1 MKGSKMK
8 IKKRSKKKSKKQ
20 NRKLV
25 RITLIILLI
34 AAIGV
39 VLTSYLLGPV
49 ENTDQAVVVEVPSGS
64 SLDDI
69 ANLLEENNLV
79 RSATV
84 YKIYVKVQ
92 NKQSELKAGK
102 YTFNT
107 SMSSKELTDE
117 LIEGQPQATVSIT
130 IKEGLDLNRAGDYL
144 EEIGLFTKD
153 EFLAEIENNF
163 DYYQQRYTFLNSVP
177 EDRTYKLEGYLF
189 GDTYEVYAD
198 ATPQD
203 VIIKMLDKF
212 DSVFLDEYYARAEEL
227 NMTIDEIVTM
237 ASVVER
243 EGILDEEL
251 PIIAGVFYNRL
262 EDGMLLQS
270 CATLQYIF
278 QDYQFTFTSQQT
290 KIDDPYNTYVY
301 TGLPIGPISNFRE
314 SALLAALY
322 PDENDY
328 YYFCSKNDG
337 TGSSA
342 FAETLSEHQ
351 NNIDKYSE
359 NWD

>member
-8 IKKRSKKKSKKQ
+8 IKKRSKKKSKQQ
-20 NRKLV
+20 NRKFV
-25 RITLIILLI
+25 KVILIIFLI
-34 AAIGV
+34 VAVGF

-49 ENTDQAVVVEVPSGS
+49 ENTDQAIVVDVPSGS

-69 ANLLEENNLV
+69 ANILEENNLV
-79 RSATV
+79 RNATV

-107 SMSSKELTDE
+107 SMGSSELTDE
-117 LIEGQPQATVSIT
+117 LIKGQSQATVTIT
-130 IKEGLDLNRAGDYL
+130 IKEGLDLNRVGDYL
-144 EEIGLFTKD
+144 EETGLFTK
-153 EFLAEIENNF
+153 EAFLAEIENNF
-163 DYYQQRYTFLNSVP
+163 DFYQQQYTFLSSVP

-189 GDTYEVYAD
+189 GDTYEVYEN
-198 ATPQD
+198 ATPQE

-212 DSVFLDEYYARAEEL
+212 DTVFHDEYYDRAEEL
-227 NMTIDEIVTM
+227 DMTIDEIVTM
-237 ASVVER
+237 ASIVER

-251 PIIAGVFYNRL
+251 PIISGVFYNRL

-290 KIDDPYNTYVY
+290 SIDDPYNTYVY
-301 TGLPIGPISNFRE
+301 SGLPVGPISNFRE
-314 SALLAALY
+314 TALLAALY
-322 PDENDY
+322 PDDNDY

-342 FAETLSEHQ
+342 FAKTLSEHQ
-351 NNIDKYSE
+351 NNINKYSE